1 MKQRIDFVEIGDHG
15 LDGPEW
21 AKNGS
26 KIYPPSSFVVQKLKN
41 CDFVLSDNLLWP
53 YFYNTNFALFAH
65 FTWTD
70 YWSKIDA
77 SKSNSILKLIEVEN
91 CILKSIPLAFLS
103 QDFTFNEET
112 FESKKIIRIKLLRY
126 RNDDSFSSK
135 QIIPD
140 EVWLSEGTTNLDSIT
155 IFNQKN
161 HQNLNLIKSET
172 FQMTKYSGK
181 PALVIGRP
189 GLGTI
194 RDCLAS
200 NTLFFPVWNKEDPEL
215 TSNVKSLMRLRIIPK
230 VILSEVE
237 LPRILTILSQHIK
250 KEKSNIKD
258 WNNLSTLPENAC
270 MQIMGNIQ

>member
-1 MKQRIDFVEIGDHG
+1 LR
-15 LDGPEW
+15 
-21 AKNGS
+21 
-26 KIYPPSSFVVQKLKN
+26 N
-41 CDFVLSDNLLWP
+41 CDFVISDNLLWP
-53 YFYNTNFALFAH
+53 YLYNTNFALFAH
-65 FTWTD
+65 FTWKD
-70 YWSKIDA
+70 YWSKIDTP
-77 SKSNSILKLIEVEN
+77 KSNSTLKLIEGEN
-91 CILKSIPLAFLS
+91 SILKSIPLAFLS
-103 QDFTFNEET
+103 QDFTFNEEA
-112 FESKKIIRIKLLRY
+112 FESQKIIKIKLLRY
-126 RNDDSFSSK
+126 ENDVFLSSLQK
-135 QIIPD
+135 IPD

-172 FQMTKYSGK
+172 FQMIKSVRK

-215 TSNVKSLMRLRIIPK
+215 TSNVKSLVRLKILPK
-230 VILSEVE
+230 VILSEIE
-237 LPRILTILSQHIK
+237 LPRILTILSQQIR

-270 MQIMGNIQ
+270 MQIMGNIR